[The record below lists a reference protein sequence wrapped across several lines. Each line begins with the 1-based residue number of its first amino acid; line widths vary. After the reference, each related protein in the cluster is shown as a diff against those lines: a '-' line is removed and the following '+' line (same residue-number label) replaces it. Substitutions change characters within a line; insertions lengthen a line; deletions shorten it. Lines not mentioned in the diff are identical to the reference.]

1 METVQPKARYRV
13 WLDAL
18 FVDHGL
24 LRILWT
30 NFHVVKPQVLYRSNH
45 PTPGNLKRFVRQAG
59 IKTIINL
66 RGRTT
71 SGADTLSREAA
82 HKIGLDFL
90 DVPMRSSAAP
100 KREAILQLAEAFR
113 TMRKPA
119 LVHCKSGA
127 DRAGFAAAIFWLL
140 EGESPARAKTQL
152 ALRYGHLKYARAGI
166 LDKFI
171 DAWAESEGKKPF
183 LDWVAEDYD
192 AAALQA
198 AFKSNLVARF
208 LNDRILRRE

>member
-1 METVQPKARYRV
+1 METISRRARYRV
-13 WLDAL
+13 WVNAL

-24 LRILWT
+24 LRTVWT

-45 PTPGNLKRFVRQAG
+45 PTPGNLRRFVRLAG
-59 IKTIINL
+59 IKTLINL

-71 SGADTLSREAA
+71 TGADTLSREAA
-82 HKIGLDFL
+82 RKIGLDFL
-90 DVPMRSSAAP
+90 DVPMRSSVAP
-100 KREAILQLAEAFR
+100 QREAILQLAEAFR

-127 DRAGFAAAIFWLL
+127 DRAGFASAIFLLL
-140 EGESPARAKTQL
+140 EGATPARAKTQL

-171 DAWAESEGKKPF
+171 DAWADSKGKKPF
-183 LDWVAEDYD
+183 LNWVAEDYD

-198 AFKSNLVARF
+198 TFKSNTMARF
-208 LNDRILRRE
+208 LNDRLLRRE